1 MANKRN
7 SIVELFR
14 LFSMWCVV
22 AHHFV
27 IHNADPVSVFGNAF
41 TRVVFN
47 CIFFPVGKV
56 AVGCFVFITVWF
68 IASRSAFSV
77 RDAVDK
83 IAALNSEVVFYS
95 VVLSVI
101 SVYTGYSR
109 LSVSL
114 VIDALFPIITGY
126 GWWFATSYA
135 ALIVLLPFLIKGLC
149 ACNKREHGVLALG
162 LTIAFGFFRYL
173 PFVSFPAGGMLVDF
187 IVIAVDI
194 CFVRW
199 HINLDS
205 LRIKRLLLA
214 CSMCFAIGAIFY
226 YVQFHSQGIIHDFAV
241 NFFNGY
247 VGSSANLLSLGA
259 SIFFSLA
266 FFKLAKQYQWSSSL
280 VNRLAGSAFAVYL
293 ISDFAFVRD
302 WLWKNVFT
310 FDHLGNHFGLFFVT
324 AIPSLVM
331 VCVLIIDLARRTVV
345 VFFRS
350 HRYVITNR
358 IAG

>member
-1 MANKRN
+1 
-7 SIVELFR
+7 
-14 LFSMWCVV
+14 MWCVV

-41 TRVVFN
+41 TRAVFS
-47 CIFFPVGKV
+47 CVFFPLGKV

-68 IASRSAFSV
+68 IASRSEFSIG
-77 RDAVDK
+77 DAIKK
-83 IAALNSEVVFYS
+83 IAALNGEVVFYS
-95 VVLSVI
+95 VILSAV

-135 ALIVLLPFLIKGLC
+135 ALIVLLPFLIKGLR
-149 ACNKREHGVLALG
+149 AFDKREHGVLALG
-162 LTIAFGFFRYL
+162 LTFAFGFFRYL

-199 HINLDS
+199 HIDLDS

-214 CSMCFAIGAIFY
+214 CAMLFAIGAIFY
-226 YVQFHSQGIIHDFAV
+226 YSQFHSQGIIHDFAV
-241 NFFNGY
+241 NFYNGY

-259 SIFFSLA
+259 SIFLSLGV
-266 FFKLAKQYQWSSSL
+266 FKLAKRYQWSSSL

-310 FDHLGNHFGLFFVT
+310 FGHLGNHFGLLFVIV
-324 AIPSLVM
+324 IPSLVM
-331 VCVLIIDLARRTVV
+331 ICCLVLDITRRAV
-345 VFFRS
+345 VFRLPLKTNQRRRFD
-350 HRYVITNR
+350 RY
-358 IAG
+358 

>member
-7 SIVELFR
+7 SIIELFR

-41 TRVVFN
+41 TRAFFN

-77 RDAVDK
+77 RDAVEK
-83 IAALNSEVVFYS
+83 IATLNGEVVFYS
-95 VVLSVI
+95 VILSVI

-135 ALIVLLPFLIKGLC
+135 ALIVLLPFLIKGLRV
-149 ACNKREHGVLALG
+149 CNKREHGILALG
-162 LTIAFGFFRYL
+162 LTIAFGLFRYL

-194 CFVRW
+194 CFVRR
-199 HINLDS
+199 HIDLNG
-205 LRIKRLLLA
+205 LRVKRLLLA
-214 CSMCFAIGAIFY
+214 CGMCFAIGAIF

-241 NFFNGY
+241 NFYNGY

-259 SIFFSLA
+259 SIFLSLA
-266 FFKLAKQYQWSSSL
+266 VFKLAKRYQWSSSL

-293 ISDFAFVRD
+293 VSDFAFVRD

-310 FDHLGNHFGLFFVT
+310 FGHLGNHFGLLFVIV
-324 AIPSLVM
+324 IPSLVM
-331 VCVLIIDLARRTVV
+331 VCALIIDLARRTVAAC
-345 VFFRS
+345 FRS
-350 HRYVITNR
+350 YRNVITNR